1 MYYYTMVDLP
11 IQYRIYIF
19 IIIVI
24 IIIFNIILLI
34 IVIVDHRPWCNMEP
48 IFMAECFACSGLN
61 TETF

>member
-1 MYYYTMVDLP
+1 MVDLP

-24 IIIFNIILLI
+24 IIIFNIIL